1 MFFSVHAWSGMR
13 VFVRFVIFSNFHKIS
28 NSHVFVLLPRS
39 RISPEPLARG
49 VCVSFAEDSIPSWAV
64 LFCAVLGML
73 LFSQRAAGGNAKC
86 FVLQKQV
93 NLQLWARVEVFQP
106 QEPSLHD
113 CLCAPCIVSLPHW
126 FMVSFFS
133 VSKSEVNLFYFCWQS
148 IHI

>member
-1 MFFSVHAWSGMR
+1 MR

-49 VCVSFAEDSIPSWAV
+49 VCVSSAEDSIPSWAV
-64 LFCAVLGML
+64 LFCSVLGML

-93 NLQLWARVEVFQP
+93 NLQLWARVEVF
-106 QEPSLHD
+106 
-113 CLCAPCIVSLPHW
+113 
-126 FMVSFFS
+126 
-133 VSKSEVNLFYFCWQS
+133 
-148 IHI
+148 